1 MKTSKVLSSVSLI
14 IFLFFISAVSVKA
27 VETLEATSWDVKILT
42 YSLTSGNI
50 QVSTAEITFMDGYL
64 MINGWSEQLLPGPY
78 EEMPSKKGVHFSSVL
93 QKPGGVIQQYVQN
106 LSIEGMTVM
115 GKGIAGV
122 IENTTTGWYYFFFG
136 EPSSAE

>member
-42 YSLTSGNI
+42 YSLTSGDI

-78 EEMPSKKGVHFSSVL
+78 EEMPSKRGAHFSAVL
-93 QKPGGVIQQYVQN
+93 QKPGIIQQYVQN

-115 GKGIAGV
+115 ETGIAGV